1 VPLDRQT
8 MDGWPEG
15 FTEKDA
21 ASLRAFAKN
30 ADWVIDHPE
39 EIEPYVGKVIVVI
52 DQKIVAVGTNS
63 LELRRAF
70 VDRQDAYI
78 RFVAPYRRP
87 RMWRL
92 GPASASI

>member
-1 VPLDRQT
+1 

-21 ASLRAFAKN
+21 ANLRAFAKN

-39 EIEPYVGKVIVVI
+39 AIEAYVGKVIVVI
-52 DQKIVAVGTNS
+52 DEKIVAVGTNT
-63 LELRRAF
+63 LAMRRAF
-70 VDRQDAYI
+70 RHRQDAYI
-78 RFVAPYRRP
+78 RFVEPAGQA

-92 GPASASI
+92 GQASASI